1 MRTDEQLGSFE
12 AILKPHPKQI
22 QEIAR
27 ALRALIETL
36 HPDAVETPRN
46 GERCTT
52 YGVGPRKMT
61 EAYAHIMP
69 LKSSVNLGFYHGIA
83 LRDPA
88 GLLSGTGKSARH
100 VKITDIAEV
109 RSPAIRALL
118 LAAIK
123 ERTASLQS
131 KPRDGKKVK

>member
-1 MRTDEQLGSFE
+1 MKTDEQLGSFE
-12 AILKPHPKQI
+12 AILKPHSRTVH
-22 QEIAR
+22 EIAR

-61 EAYAHIMP
+61 EAYAYIMP

-83 LRDPA
+83 LPDPN

-100 VKITDIAEV
+100 AKITDITEV
-109 RSPAIRALL
+109 RMPAIKALL
-118 LAAIK
+118 SAAIIARK
-123 ERTASLQS
+123 E
-131 KPRDGKKVK
+131 K